1 MRYFFF
7 SFLFITTFQA
17 QEIVPFAKEVN
28 EIKAKIDS
36 IWDNK
41 KETIV
46 FTGSSSIRMW
56 RNLQDQFPEDQI
68 INTGFGGSQTSDL
81 KHFLNELILDYNP
94 SQVFIYEGD
103 NDIFAKKR
111 PNVIIETMQGI
122 VHSLKAR
129 NPKIKIVL
137 ISAKPSISRWHLR
150 GRYKRLNKR
159 LNKLALN
166 TPGVFY
172 ADVWTTMLHRRKLKK
187 DLFIEDG
194 LHMNAKGYD
203 LWYEVIKN
211 YMNTTNL

>member
-7 SFLFITTFQA
+7 FFLFITTFQA

-81 KHFLNELILDYNP
+81 KLFLNELILDYNP

-122 VHSLKAR
+122 IHILKER

-166 TPGVFY
+166 TPRVFY

-211 YMNTTNL
+211 YMNTTNP